1 MENKD
6 FIESLNSFCTK
17 FDKHLEKWSK
27 IPTFP
32 QKLKNSISY
41 INKTGGKRIRPFI
54 VCEIASL
61 FGAGFD
67 KSIAAAVAIEMI
79 HTYSLIHDDLPSMD
93 NDDFRRGKMTLH
105 KKYDEAIAILTGDS
119 LLTESFSLLVKNY
132 GKKNPKMSVDL
143 ILYLSCA
150 AGGAG
155 LVGGQILDLYPTG
168 KNLNS
173 IKRMQKMKTGEL
185 FICSSAFGA
194 ILGAA
199 SKKDFKNMIF
209 IGDRLGRSFQIID
222 DILDVIGDEKIV
234 GKKTRKDREQGKVT
248 LVDLLGIKKSRLMAK
263 KYIEE
268 SIEVL
273 SHYRNKSDRLIA
285 LSKYIIDR
293 SL

>member
-1 MENKD
+1 MNEGASLFLGRHDFTRFTTPGALLEANPVREIMRSEIIENKD

-27 IPTFP
+27 TPTFP

-119 LLTESFSLLVKNY
+119 LLTESFSLLAKNSEHR
-132 GKKNPKMSVDL
+132 K
-143 ILYLSCA
+143 
-150 AGGAG
+150 
-155 LVGGQILDLYPTG
+155 
-168 KNLNS
+168 
-173 IKRMQKMKTGEL
+173 E
-185 FICSSAFGA
+185 
-194 ILGAA
+194 
-199 SKKDFKNMIF
+199 
-209 IGDRLGRSFQIID
+209 
-222 DILDVIGDEKIV
+222 IV
-234 GKKTRKDREQGKVT
+234 
-248 LVDLLGIKKSRLMAK
+248 SRLAK
-263 KYIEE
+263 NGIETRIF
-268 SIEVL
+268 SAGNIGL
-273 SHYRNKSDRLIA
+273 HPFW
-285 LSKYIIDR
+285 
-293 SL
+293 